1 MIIIILMALIPA
13 LIIVACVSIFS
24 FIRAFI
30 DRILFY
36 KRIDKLCKAKKYKV
50 SFARNPLA
58 SLLGYSAKPD
68 IVIKTSAKNYLVRI
82 ITCNDRF
89 LFYKFP
95 SPEWYVSY
103 ERIISVPINPTGR
116 FKHLPPFKEEYYNKS
131 DCIENKLVMVFAPC
145 MPKISYL
152 TKGSIKR
159 EISESNDTIGG
170 WSVYSVKD
178 LLNKL

>member
-13 LIIVACVSIFS
+13 LIIIACVSIFS

-50 SFARNPLA
+50 SFARNPFA

-82 ITCNDRF
+82 ITCKSKS
-89 LFYKFP
+89 LIYKFP
-95 SPEWYVSY
+95 SSEWYVSY
-103 ERIISVPINPTGR
+103 EKIISVPINPTGR
-116 FKHLPPFKEEYYNKS
+116 FRHLPAFNELYYN
-131 DCIENKLVMVFAPC
+131 DNIDNTLVMVFAPC

-152 TKGSIKR
+152 TKDSIKR
-159 EISESNDTIGG
+159 EISESNDTIDG

-178 LLNKL
+178 LLNEL

>member
-36 KRIDKLCKAKKYKV
+36 KRIDKLCKAKKYKI

-131 DCIENKLVMVFAPC
+131 DCVENKLVMIFAPC
-145 MPKISYL
+145 VPKISYL
-152 TKGSIKR
+152 
-159 EISESNDTIGG
+159 SESYTQRNIAERSDTISK
-170 WSVYSVKD
+170 WAVRSTKD
-178 LLNKL
+178 LLSEL